1 MKTRKDTFGKN
12 IGRNG
17 SPKRDII
24 PNDVMSPSAALI
36 PYKIHPNDEAYLKKY
51 QLKISIF
58 KHIKSTPV
66 DAILDA
72 PTRLNREL

>member
-1 MKTRKDTFGKN
+1 M
-12 IGRNG
+12 GRNG
-17 SPKRDII
+17 SPKRDRI
-24 PNDVMSPSAALI
+24 PNDMISPSATLT
-36 PYKIHPNDEAYLKKY
+36 PYKMQPTDEAYPKKY

-72 PTRLNREL
+72 PTSLNREL